1 MPQTLLAPRGRG
13 NLATPEADG
22 LFGPEVD
29 HSRNYVADDAFVLL
43 GTRVVPPRAAAVE
56 IDGTSLAFL
65 QLARKKG
72 KPPREWSVSLTPR
85 YVPAPSEP
93 ARVPPPAVAAPVPVP
108 VPAPAAVT
116 PVPVPAPRP
125 AVLAPV
131 VVPRPGAIP
140 TLASL
145 TTFLDGLGIARQK
158 YPEYL
163 VLVDGLPRTPTGKVQ
178 KFRLRTLAAERAST
192 SQ

>member
-1 MPQTLLAPRGRG
+1 MEDLLYAHPDIADVAVVAVPDPR
-13 NLATPEADG
+13 LVE
-22 LFGPEVD
+22 
-29 HSRNYVADDAFVLL
+29 
-43 GTRVVPPRAAAVE
+43 RACA
-56 IDGTSLAFL
+56 
-65 QLARKKG
+65 
-72 KPPREWSVSLTPR
+72 
-85 YVPAPSEP
+85 
-93 ARVPPPAVAAPVPVP
+93 
-108 VPAPAAVT
+108 
-116 PVPVPAPRP
+116 
-125 AVLAPV
+125 V